1 MTKKQI
7 QSKIIAKQ
15 NAVKKL
21 TDKVISVRAEIAILK
36 AAAKTAI

>member
-7 QSKIIAKQ
+7 MLKIAAKQ

-21 TDKVISVRAEIAILK
+21 TAKIVSVRAEIAILK
-36 AAAKTAI
+36 AAAKTAN